1 MNINFVCRSSKARK
15 NGLAPVELSIII
27 NSERKVISLDRQ
39 INPAHWNPKSQ
50 SVRNNKEINTYLQAV
65 KQKCYTVQTEMM
77 KRGMDFTLSTFM
89 DCYLNGVVMSRTL
102 LSVYDEHNREYEKQ
116 VMQGINCIATLNK
129 YINARDYLAKYI
141 KDKYGK
147 KDIELKAI
155 TPQFIEGHYLY
166 LLQFMNNNSACKIL
180 KRLKRIIQIC
190 IDERYIDV
198 NPFKIKMKEDKVE
211 IVPLTPEEIKKI
223 KDKTI
228 TNDRLSKIRD
238 LFIFQTYTGLAYVDM
253 ASLSKDDIRDGLII
267 KNRKKTDVASVI
279 PLLPQAKEI
288 LEKYDY
294 ILPVLSNQ
302 KYNAYLK
309 ELGDICGVEKNLHSH
324 LARHTFATTLL
335 NCGMS
340 LSIIAKAM
348 GHANT
353 RITEQTYA
361 QLRVDT
367 VRSEFDK
374 ISNLV

>member
-27 NSERKVISLDRQ
+27 NSERKIISLDRQ

-89 DCYLNGVVMSRTL
+89 DCYQNGVVMSRTL

-129 YINARDYLAKYI
+129 YINARDYLARYI

-223 KDKTI
+223 KDKSI
-228 TNDRLSKIRD
+228 TNERLSKIRD
-238 LFIFQTYTGLAYVDM
+238 LFVFQTYTGLAYVDM

>member
-1 MNINFVCRSSKARK
+1 
-15 NGLAPVELSIII
+15 
-27 NSERKVISLDRQ
+27 
-39 INPAHWNPKSQ
+39 
-50 SVRNNKEINTYLQAV
+50 
-65 KQKCYTVQTEMM
+65 
-77 KRGMDFTLSTFM
+77 
-89 DCYLNGVVMSRTL
+89 
-102 LSVYDEHNREYEKQ
+102 
-116 VMQGINCIATLNK
+116 
-129 YINARDYLAKYI
+129 
-141 KDKYGK
+141 
-147 KDIELKAI
+147 
-155 TPQFIEGHYLY
+155 
-166 LLQFMNNNSACKIL
+166 MNNNSACKIL